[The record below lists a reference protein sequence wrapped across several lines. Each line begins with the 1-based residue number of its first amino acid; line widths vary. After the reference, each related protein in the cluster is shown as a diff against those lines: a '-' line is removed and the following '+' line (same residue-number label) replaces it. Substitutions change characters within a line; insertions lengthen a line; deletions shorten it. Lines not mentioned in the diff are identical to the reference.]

1 MKKVICVAAAFAM
14 AAGLATVASA
24 QVDLSGSARVR
35 ARYNDDGVKDSVTKW
50 DSRVRVKFAAK
61 TEGGGYIKARLRF
74 LDGTWGTGNDY
85 TPTAKGD
92 ANVWSDYAFVGFKT
106 GKFDLA
112 GGKMP
117 EAFSAW
123 FSDDER
129 VDRLRLLYKDGG
141 LGLALHYDKKI
152 YEFKNNSTSISVPV
166 VSLEDGS
173 TVSVPVDVAGPALG
187 GDKDEWGITYRQK
200 FSDAVNVN
208 VRVAYVAD
216 DTTADN
222 SGVKGSVNLGM
233 SFGGNNIILEQS
245 YKDGDIFSDGADD
258 QYGGY
263 AEWNSTFGSITPNV
277 RIGYTVD
284 GFTAD
289 ETFGWLMIGGD
300 VPTTQ
305 IKRMGTGGDTLFAG
319 VSSKFQTTEAL
330 SFTGNLVYMDI
341 DDDGTA
347 KYGDNPFEISGQAKY
362 KLGKGVTLLARAG
375 WLASDSD
382 ADDAFSAYGQFEV
395 KF

>member
-14 AAGLATVASA
+14 VAGLATVASA

-50 DSRVRVKFAAK
+50 DSRVRVKFRAT
-61 TEGGGYIKARLRF
+61 TEGGGYVKARLRF
-74 LDGTWGTGNDY
+74 LDGTWGQGNDY
-85 TPTAKGD
+85 KATAKGD
-92 ANVWSDYAFVGFKT
+92 NNVWSDYAFVGFKK
-106 GKFDLA
+106 GNFDLA

-117 EAFSAW
+117 IAFSPW
-123 FSDDER
+123 FLDDER
-129 VDRLRLLYKDGG
+129 RDRIRLLYKDGG
-141 LGLALHYDKKI
+141 LGLALHYDKRI
-152 YEFKNNSTSISVPV
+152 YEYKNVYDTLVGVNAAGDPV
-166 VSLEDGS
+166 
-173 TVSVPVDVAGPALG
+173 TVRANEKLKNTIG
-187 GDKDEWGITYRQK
+187 GDKDEYGLTYRQK

-208 VRVAYVAD
+208 VRAAYVQD
-216 DTTADN
+216 DTNDDN
-222 SGVKGSVNLGM
+222 SGFKGSINVGM
-233 SFGGNNIILEQS
+233 SFAGNNIILEQS

-263 AEWNSTFGSITPNV
+263 AEWNASFGSITPNV
-277 RIGYTVD
+277 RVGYTSN

-300 VPTTQ
+300 NPTAQ
-305 IKRMGTGGDTLFAG
+305 ISRMGTGGDTFFVGA
-319 VSSKFQTTEAL
+319 SSKFQTTEAL
-330 SFTGNLVYMDI
+330 AFTGNLVFMDI

-347 KYGDNPFEISGQAKY
+347 KYGENPFEVSGQAKY
-362 KLGKGVTLLARAG
+362 KIGKGVALLARAG
-375 WLASDSD
+375 WLSSDSD